1 MATYKV
7 PQDVEA
13 EDKLLGPLSFRQF
26 IYALIAVGGVGLAVL
41 LYRLSPLLVVIPL
54 PITILFGAL
63 ALPLRKDQP
72 MEIYLL
78 AVIRY
83 ALRPHI
89 RLWTP
94 DGVGSLVEIEAPVQ
108 ANAPLAHSLTS
119 EMAER
124 RLEYL
129 SQIMDSRGW
138 SFKHATR
145 PTSEALHADVATE
158 VANAPDILDDNN
170 DLAKSFD
177 KLLTKKS
184 EEQRKSTLETMRE
197 AAQAVQKPSSVPN
210 QVVTPAAPAPLQP
223 QSPSSQSQEPQ
234 EPTLHFNPYPTIH
247 QRIVQPYSAA
257 AQPKPVATPSASVNP
272 TPPTASVMTPP
283 VSPGI
288 IRLAHNDDLSISA
301 IAREAH
307 RLQGDNEG
315 EEVII
320 SLHKH

>member
-1 MATYKV
+1 MQT
-7 PQDVEA
+7 
-13 EDKLLGPLSFRQF
+13 
-26 IYALIAVGGVGLAVL
+26 
-41 LYRLSPLLVVIPL
+41 
-54 PITILFGAL
+54 
-63 ALPLRKDQP
+63 
-72 MEIYLL
+72 
-78 AVIRY
+78 
-83 ALRPHI
+83 
-89 RLWTP
+89 
-94 DGVGSLVEIEAPVQ
+94 
-108 ANAPLAHSLTS
+108 NAPLAHSLTS

-158 VANAPDILDDNN
+158 VANAPDILDDDN

-184 EEQRKSTLETMRE
+184 EEQRKTTLETMRE
-197 AAQAVQKPSSVPN
+197 AAKAAVRPLSSPTGRPA
-210 QVVTPAAPAPLQP
+210 TPAAPVITSGPQP
-223 QSPSSQSQEPQ
+223 QESQEP
-234 EPTLHFNPYPTIH
+234 TVHFNPYPTIH
-247 QRIVQPYSAA
+247 QRVVQPYNAA
-257 AQPKPVATPSASVNP
+257 SPKPAVAPSPPVNPAQAQPAT
-272 TPPTASVMTPP
+272 SVMTPA

-288 IRLAHNDDLSISA
+288 MRLAHNDDLSISA